1 MGQLAQRPALEC
13 GALPAGG
20 ATVRPVFRSLSW
32 PGSRGLRS
40 LLQQRLLGQGL
51 SSPGLSSAGSE
62 ASAVAVMVTV
72 QRGMREAGGG
82 RGGSA
87 GDHDAQG
94 LSRADSGP

>member
-32 PGSRGLRS
+32 PGGRGLRS

-51 SSPGLSSAGSE
+51 SSPGLSAGSE